1 MAKVPTL
8 HRTPDVERGVKY
20 WQGVPATVD
29 GVLGGYGNGT
39 LPIVDAQGSR
49 TFLLQMLPRLST
61 NAPASAKDGPDV
73 WLKNMIEERGGK
85 GKSKSRALDCGA
97 GVGRV
102 SRDVL
107 TRICDIVH
115 IVEPVESV
123 SFVLLFGSF

>member
-1 MAKVPTL
+1 MASIPTI
-8 HRTPDVERGVKY
+8 HRDPDVDRGVSY

-39 LPIVDAQGSR
+39 LPKVDAQGSR
-49 TFLLQMLPRLST
+49 TFLLQVLPRLSAV
-61 NAPASAKDGPDV
+61 APSSANEGAEQ
-73 WLKNMIEERGGK
+73 WLQDRIAERGGK
-85 GKSKSRALDCGA
+85 GKSKTRALDCGA

-107 TRICDIVH
+107 TRIVDIVH

-123 SFVLLFGSF
+123 SPLPLTSA

>member
-1 MAKVPTL
+1 MPTF
-8 HRTPDVERGVKY
+8 HQEPDVDRGVSY
-20 WQGVPATVD
+20 WQGVEATVD

-39 LPIVDAQGSR
+39 LPLVDAQGSR
-49 TFLLQMLPRLST
+49 TFLLQVLPRLSAI
-61 NAPASAKDGPDV
+61 APVSANEGPEA
-73 WLKNMIEERGGK
+73 WLQERISKRGGK
-85 GKSKSRALDCGA
+85 GKSVTRALDCGA

-123 SFVLLFGSF
+123 STVEE

>member
-1 MAKVPTL
+1 MSTSIPKIIHP
-8 HRTPDVERGVKY
+8 TPDVERGVKY

-29 GVLGGYGNGT
+29 GVLGGYGHGT

-61 NAPASAKDGPDV
+61 LAPASASKGPEA
-73 WLKNMIEERGGK
+73 WLKERIVERGGK

-107 TRICDIVH
+107 TRLCDIVH

-123 SFVLLFGSF
+123 SLLSA

>member
-1 MAKVPTL
+1 MAGIPTI
-8 HRTPDVERGVKY
+8 HRAPDVERGVQY

-61 NAPASAKDGPDV
+61 NAPASSNQAPEI
-73 WLKNMIEERGGK
+73 WLKEMITKRGGK

-123 SFVLLFGSF
+123 SNRNCV

>member
-1 MAKVPTL
+1 MSRIPTI
-8 HRTPDVERGVKY
+8 HRAPDVEKGVKY

-61 NAPASAKDGPDV
+61 NAPASANQGAEL
-73 WLKNMIEERGGK
+73 WLKERIQERGGK
-85 GKSKSRALDCGA
+85 GKSTSRALDCGA

-123 SFVLLFGSF
+123 SDSAV

>member
-1 MAKVPTL
+1 MTAIPTI
-8 HRTPDVERGVKY
+8 HRAPDVEKGVSY

-39 LPIVDAQGSR
+39 LPLVDAQGSR
-49 TFLLQMLPRLST
+49 TFLLQVLPRLSAI
-61 NAPASAKDGPDV
+61 APASAKQGPGV
-73 WLKNMIEERGGK
+73 WMKEKIAERGGK
-85 GKSKSRALDCGA
+85 GKSKTRALDCGA

-123 SFVLLFGSF
+123 S